1 MSFTVEKLEKNMAKL
16 IIEVP
21 AADFEKAITE
31 AYNHRKG
38 SINVPGFRNGKVPQ
52 AYLEKMY
59 GAEMF
64 YEDAAN
70 ICIQNTYPD
79 EAEKSEL
86 EIVSKPDIDA
96 IQMEKGKNFIYSAKI
111 ALKPEVTLGEYKGLE
126 VEKAGI
132 TVTDEE
138 VANELE
144 NIRKQNARTIPVED
158 RAAALEDEV
167 IIDFEGFIDEVAFE
181 GGKGEG
187 YSLVLGSHSFIDT
200 FEDQIVGKNVGEEF
214 DVNVNF
220 PEEYQ
225 APELAGKPAVFK
237 VKVNE
242 IKTTEL
248 PTLDDEFA
256 DEVSE
261 FDTLEAYKEDLKSN
275 LADKKAKE
283 ALSIKENAVI
293 DKIIENATMDV
304 PEGMIEHTK
313 EQMVDEFAQRMSYQ
327 GLSIEQYFQFTGM
340 DREKFMVTLTPE
352 AERRIKSRLV
362 LEAIVKAENIEASE
376 EEFEQELNKMSAQ
389 YQMEIEKL
397 KELIG
402 ESEKKAMKFDM
413 AVQKAV
419 DFVTA
424 QAKEV

>member
-1 MSFTVEKLEKNMAKL
+1 
-16 IIEVP
+16 
-21 AADFEKAITE
+21 
-31 AYNHRKG
+31 
-38 SINVPGFRNGKVPQ
+38 
-52 AYLEKMY
+52 
-59 GAEMF
+59 
-64 YEDAAN
+64 
-70 ICIQNTYPD
+70 
-79 EAEKSEL
+79 
-86 EIVSKPDIDA
+86 
-96 IQMEKGKNFIYSAKI
+96 
-111 ALKPEVTLGEYKGLE
+111 
-126 VEKAGI
+126 
-132 TVTDEE
+132 
-138 VANELE
+138 
-144 NIRKQNARTIPVED
+144 
-158 RAAALEDEV
+158 
-167 IIDFEGFIDEVAFE
+167 VAFE